1 MIGSATIQINFILV
15 FIEGIFSFFSPCI
28 IPLLPVYMSYLAGNT
43 KNRTEE
49 GVILYDRRKV
59 LLHTVFFVLGISFA
73 FFALGMAFTS
83 LGNFFNQ
90 NRILFTRLSGILII
104 FLGLFQLGI
113 FNFSF
118 LQRERKINFKPEKI
132 NPVIA
137 FLLGFTFSFAWTPC
151 IGPMLSTV
159 LLMASGAK
167 TVFTGYALVLVY
179 TAGFVIPFLL
189 LGLFTTQVLT
199 FLNRRKN
206 LLNYTIKAGAIILIL
221 IGLMT
226 FTGYMNGITNYLN
239 SSPTGQSTN
248 VDETQSNNKATK
260 APESNET
267 STDTAAHPEIDF
279 TLTDQYGKTHT
290 LSDYKGKVVF
300 LNFWATWCPPCKK
313 ELPDIEELY
322 KEYQNNQ
329 KDVVFLGITNP
340 NNTEYPNNQDVTKPE
355 IKSFLTKNGYTFPT
369 LFDETGEILNS
380 YQISAFPTTFII
392 DRNGNILG
400 YVPGMMTKDI
410 MKNVIN
416 QALESK

>member
-1 MIGSATIQINFILV
+1 MIGSATIQVNFILV

-49 GVILYDRRKV
+49 GTILYDRKKV

-83 LGNFFNQ
+83 LGNFFNH
-90 NRILFTRLSGILII
+90 NKIMFTRFSGILII
-104 FLGLFQLGI
+104 LLGLFQLGI

-151 IGPMLSTV
+151 IGPMLSSV

-167 TVFTGYALVLVY
+167 TVLTGYALVLVY

-189 LGLFTTQVLT
+189 LGLFTTQVLA
-199 FLNRRKN
+199 FLNRRKK
-206 LLNYTIKAGAIILIL
+206 LLNYTIKVGAIILIL
-221 IGLMT
+221 IGFMT

-239 SSPTGQSTN
+239 SSPTSQNTSVG
-248 VDETQSNNKATK
+248 ETKGNDNSTK
-260 APESNET
+260 APESNES
-267 STDTAAHPEIDF
+267 STDTAVHPEIDF
-279 TLTDQYGKTHT
+279 TLTDQYGKAHT

-355 IKSFLTKNGYTFPT
+355 IKSFLTEKGYTFPT